1 MRRMGLDEAGR
12 GCVLGA
18 LFVGAFVTE
27 ADDTTLAAAG
37 ATDSKALTAARRA
50 SALER
55 LRGHGTWSL
64 TEIPATAIDAGN
76 LNKLEEDAIVALI
89 AEARPDEV
97 MIDALGHPRALPGIL
112 ERLRVALADRGL
124 HPELR
129 MEPKAD
135 LNWPVVG
142 AASIHAKLRRDA
154 ALEAWAA
161 EAGDLGSGYPSDP
174 TTRAWLAAWGASGRP
189 WPAFVRTR
197 WGTLEKIAQQ
207 ALFG

>member
-27 ADDTTLAAAG
+27 ADDATLTAAG
-37 ATDSKALTAARRA
+37 ATDSKALTAARRS

-55 LRGHGTWSL
+55 LRPHGTWSL
-64 TEIPATAIDAGN
+64 VEIPATAIDAGN
-76 LNKLEEDAIVALI
+76 LNRLEEEAIVQLI
-89 AEARPDEV
+89 RDARPDEV

-112 ERLRVALADRGL
+112 ERLRLSLAEHGL
-124 HPELR
+124 SPELR

-174 TTRAWLAAWGASGRP
+174 TTRAWLTAWSASGRP

-197 WGTLEKIAQQ
+197 WGTLEKLAQQ